1 VLRVLFDTSMLYI
14 DHSAKRGIY
23 YFTLNLLKYLNRYG
37 NEVEIIRH
45 PIIKYAG
52 LRDIIEIP
60 NNAVNLVK
68 KISNLNADLI
78 FIPHPRTFTHIV
90 NLLIIPKPIN
100 IVIHDVHFLI
110 THAAT
115 MYKLKLAPRYLC
127 IRDIMKI
134 RSDIIISTVSN
145 FSKYAIERYM
155 TIDPKRVFVIYP
167 GIDEHFRPMNRVFAK
182 QFIKEKY
189 GIRNQYFIYTGAISK
204 RKGVYDLIKAFL
216 LINKKMNDYML
227 LLIGPPED
235 PDILR
240 LVHEVGSIK
249 YLGYVPRIDLPM
261 LFSAATA
268 FVFPSYHEGFG
279 LPPLEAAACGV
290 PIIVSKIPIFLETI
304 GDAGIFVEPSNIEQL
319 ANAMNVVINDE
330 DLRIKLSQKA
340 LNRAK
345 MFSWKVTVKNY
356 VRLWQEMTK

>member
-1 VLRVLFDTSMLYI
+1 MPRVLFDTSMLYI
-14 DHSAKRGIY
+14 DRSAKRGIY
-23 YFTLNLLKYLNRYG
+23 YFTSNLLKYLSRYG

-60 NNAVNLVK
+60 HNAVNLVK
-68 KISNLNADLI
+68 KISNLNADLV

-90 NLLIIPKPIN
+90 DLLIISKPIN

-110 THAAT
+110 TQVST

-127 IRDIMKI
+127 IRDMMKI
-134 RSDIIISTVSN
+134 RSNIVISTVSN

-155 TIDPKRVFVIYP
+155 RVDPNSAFVIYP
-167 GIDEHFRPMNRVFAK
+167 GIDEHFRPMSGVFAK
-182 QFIKEKY
+182 QFVKEKY
-189 GIRNQYFIYTGAISK
+189 GIGNQYFIYTGVISK

-216 LINKKMNDYML
+216 LINKRMHNYML
-227 LLIGPPED
+227 VLTGPLED
-235 PDILR
+235 PEILR

-249 YLGYVPRIDLPM
+249 YLGHVPRNDLPM

-290 PIIVSKIPIFLETI
+290 PIIVSKIPTFLETI
-304 GDAGIFVEPSNIEQL
+304 GNAGIFVEPGNIEQL
-319 ANAMNVVINDE
+319 VNAMNVIINDE
-330 DLRIKLSQKA
+330 DLRIKLCQKGA
-340 LNRAK
+340 
-345 MFSWKVTVKNY
+345 
-356 VRLWQEMTK
+356 